1 MTRLSPLCSPT
12 CTKEFNTQVAE
23 VQSHPS
29 RTHFFTFPIKYAE
42 LVAEL
47 ALFQIDYLCRA
58 RNIALFFKCLIVK
71 LYTQVIIHQVHP
83 ETLQLEQRDGLVDA
97 LCDVFQRAKLY
108 HIQ

>member
-1 MTRLSPLCSPT
+1 M
-12 CTKEFNTQVAE
+12 Q
-23 VQSHPS
+23 
-29 RTHFFTFPIKYAE
+29 

-58 RNIALFFKCLIVK
+58 GRARNITLFFKCLIVK